1 MRAAI
6 EILPEETL
14 RNVVDL
20 LVRLVE
26 AAGAAV
32 IFVGAVIGVV
42 KFLAALPRRNPEEF
56 VPVRLSLGRYLAL
69 GLEFQLASDVLRTAI
84 APSFQELGKL
94 AAVAAIRTALNFFL
108 AREIHEER
116 EQVAEKQRAPGAPS
130 SGSASTGSASSGSA
144 SARPAPAASAEAGP
158 DSAGSAPA
166 GPASGAAPSRESK
179 ADSVY
184 SRAVR
189 AGTRAGLVRHA
200 GLRAA
205 REGRADLAEHDGAEP
220 DGRGERGTPG
230 R

>member
-1 MRAAI
+1 MSGAI

-14 RNVVDL
+14 RDVVDS

-32 IFVGAVIGVV
+32 IFIGALIGVV
-42 KFLAALPRRNPEEF
+42 KFVAALPRRNPEEF

-116 EQVAEKQRAPGAPS
+116 QQVAERQATTSDRS
-130 SGSASTGSASSGSA
+130 SGASPSADRSTSGSI
-144 SARPAPAASAEAGP
+144 
-158 DSAGSAPA
+158 
-166 GPASGAAPSRESK
+166 
-179 ADSVY
+179 Y

-189 AGTRAGLVRHA
+189 AGAGAGLLHRGDAKTGARGDRSDLSHRDGA
-200 GLRAA
+200 AADARPEHGDAA
-205 REGRADLAEHDGAEP
+205 R
-220 DGRGERGTPG
+220 
-230 R
+230 